1 MNKKL
6 LILIWVTLV
15 LTACETTPASQLRK
29 MSDDMNKKCPFSFDS
44 YTILDSTSYN
54 KALNEFNYYYTLINV
69 APNNIEGTKMHLE
82 QAIPAAVAD
91 NPEMNY
97 FRKHQV
103 TLNYRYYLNKGR
115 RFLFQVTVE
124 N

>member
-1 MNKKL
+1 M
-6 LILIWVTLV
+6 
-15 LTACETTPASQLRK
+15 
-29 MSDDMNKKCPFSFDS
+29 SFDA

-54 KALNEFNYYYTLINV
+54 KQANEFNYYYTLINV
-69 APNNIEGTKMHLE
+69 APNSIESTKMRLE
-82 QAIPAAVAD
+82 QAIPSAVAD

-103 TLNYRYYLNKGR
+103 NLNYRYYLNQGK
-115 RFLFQVTVE
+115 RFLFQITVE